1 MYGAILG
8 DMIGSPYEFD
18 VNNIKTKEFDL
29 FSERSEY
36 TDDSVMTIA
45 VAEGLMNCGAD
56 ADEETMKKAIVAAMK
71 KYGGRYPFA
80 GYGARFSMWLNEEAP
95 KPYNSYGNG
104 SAMRVSPAAWLFQ
117 EDLRKMLR
125 AAAVTA
131 EVSHNHPEGIK
142 GAQATASVIFMAIH
156 GATKEQIRETVTKTF
171 GYDLNRSCD
180 MIRPEYHHVE
190 SCQQTVPEAIIAFL
204 EGDSFED
211 VIRNAVSLGGDSDT
225 LACIA
230 GSMAEAFYGVPE
242 DLKQEARDRLPADLR
257 SVLERFDRKLEDDR
271 TARENDPARMKAWK
285 NALRPENPGAQG
297 NRLKF
302 TGSDEIERRL
312 EEFSA
317 DRTNEKIVRC
327 LEAIRAAMHNGGSVL
342 LPVQPFTVPQKGN
355 RPPKRALRMKMITT
369 RDGKFWQVAY
379 TSEKVLKSGACAK
392 DPVMGATIRQA
403 LEQFVPDGGGAS
415 KGPNAA
421 GSPKAP
427 ENIAGL
433 VLNPDRHPIFLDRK
447 MIEKILK
454 AEERAVRASRSGIFV
469 TRGDITK
476 LKADCIVNAA
486 NCSLLGGGGVDG
498 AIHEAAGPGL
508 LEECR
513 TLDGCHTGE
522 AKITGA
528 YNLPAKYVIHTVG
541 PIYDGDEDDPKLL
554 ASCYIRSLDLARSK
568 GAHSIVFPNIST
580 GVYGYPK
587 EEAAEIAMN
596 TVGKWLEANKGYVMH
611 VVMCCYDRENFEI
624 YEKIVKSGQKGSGQQ

>member
-18 VNNIKTKEFDL
+18 SNNIKTKDFEL

-45 VAEGLMNCGAD
+45 VAEGLMNCGTD

-80 GYGARFSMWLNEEAP
+80 GYGAKFSMWLHEEEP

-104 SAMRVSPAAWLFQ
+104 SAMRVSPAAWLCQ
-117 EDLRKMLR
+117 DDLRQMLR
-125 AAAVTA
+125 VSAVTA

-142 GAQATASVIFMAIH
+142 GAQAAASVIFMAIH
-156 GATKEQIRETVTKTF
+156 GVSKEEIKETVAKTF
-171 GYDLNRSCD
+171 GYDLNRTCD
-180 MIRPEYHHVE
+180 MIRPDYHHVE

-242 DLKQEARDRLPADLR
+242 NLKQEARDRLPDDLR
-257 SVLERFDRKLEDDR
+257 SVLDRFDKKLEEDR
-271 TARENDPARMKAWK
+271 KARESDPARMEAWK
-285 NALRPENPGAQG
+285 NALKPQNSGAQG
-297 NRLKF
+297 KKPNF
-302 TGSDEIERRL
+302 TGSDEIEKKL

-317 DRTNEKIVRC
+317 DRTNEKIIRC
-327 LEAIRAAMHNGGSVL
+327 FEAIRAAMHGGGSVL
-342 LPVQPFTVPQKGN
+342 LPVQPFTVPPKGN
-355 RPPKRALRMKMITT
+355 RQPARALRMKLITT
-369 RDGKFWQVAY
+369 KDGKIWQVAY
-379 TSEKVLKSGACAK
+379 TSEKMYKSGFSAK
-392 DPVMGATIRQA
+392 DPAMGATIRQA
-403 LEQFVPDGGGAS
+403 LEQFVPGGSGV
-415 KGPNAA
+415 
-421 GSPKAP
+421 PKAP
-427 ENIAGL
+427 ENIAGI
-433 VLNPDRHPIFLDRK
+433 VLNPDKNPLFLERK
-447 MIEKILK
+447 MIETILK
-454 AEERAVRASRSGIFV
+454 AEERAVRASRSGILV

-476 LKADCIVNAA
+476 MKADCIVNAA

-498 AIHEAAGPGL
+498 AIHRAAGPGL

-513 TLDGCHTGE
+513 TLDGCHTGD

-554 ASCYIRSLDLARSK
+554 ASCYTSSLNLAKSK
-568 GAHSIVFPNIST
+568 GAHSIIFPNIST

-587 EEAAEIAMN
+587 EEAARIAMD
-596 TVGKWLEANKGYVMH
+596 TVGKWLAANKGYVMH
-611 VVMCCYDRENFEI
+611 VVMCCFDQENFEI
-624 YEKIVKSGQKGSGQQ
+624 YQKIVKSSQKGQGKE

>member
-8 DMIGSPYEFD
+8 DIIGSPYEFD
-18 VNNIKTKEFDL
+18 SNNIKTKDFEL

-45 VAEGLMNCGAD
+45 VAEGLMNCGTD

-80 GYGARFSMWLNEEAP
+80 GYGAKFSMWLHEEEP

-104 SAMRVSPAAWLFQ
+104 SAMRVSPAAWLCQ
-117 EDLRKMLR
+117 DDLRQMLR
-125 AAAVTA
+125 VSAVTA

-142 GAQATASVIFMAIH
+142 GAQAAASVIFMAIH
-156 GATKEQIRETVTKTF
+156 GVSKEEIKETVAKTF
-171 GYDLNRSCD
+171 GYDLNRTCD
-180 MIRPEYHHVE
+180 MIRPDYHHVE

-242 DLKQEARDRLPADLR
+242 NLRQEARDRLPDDLR
-257 SVLERFDRKLEDDR
+257 SVLDRFDKKLEEDR
-271 TARENDPARMKAWK
+271 KARESDPARMEAWK
-285 NALRPENPGAQG
+285 NALKPQNSGAQG
-297 NRLKF
+297 KKPNF
-302 TGSDEIERRL
+302 TGSDEIEKKL

-317 DRTNEKIVRC
+317 DRTNEKIIRC
-327 LEAIRAAMHNGGSVL
+327 FEAIRAAMHGGGSVL
-342 LPVQPFTVPQKGN
+342 LPVQPFTVPPKGN
-355 RPPKRALRMKMITT
+355 GQPARALRMKLITT
-369 RDGKFWQVAY
+369 KDGKVWQVAY
-379 TSEKVLKSGACAK
+379 TSEKMYKSGFSAK
-392 DPVMGATIRQA
+392 DPAMGATIRQA
-403 LEQFVPDGGGAS
+403 LEQFVPGGSGA
-415 KGPNAA
+415 
-421 GSPKAP
+421 PKAP
-427 ENIAGL
+427 ENIAGI
-433 VLNPDRHPIFLDRK
+433 VLNPDKNPLFLERK
-447 MIEKILK
+447 MIETILK
-454 AEERAVRASRSGIFV
+454 AEERAVRASRSGILV

-476 LKADCIVNAA
+476 MKADCIVNAA

-498 AIHEAAGPGL
+498 AIHRAAGPGL

-554 ASCYIRSLDLARSK
+554 ASCYTSSLNLARSK
-568 GAHSIVFPNIST
+568 GAHSIIFPNIST

-587 EEAAEIAMN
+587 EEAARIAMD
-596 TVGKWLEANKGYVMH
+596 TVGKWLAANKGYVMH
-611 VVMCCYDRENFEI
+611 VVMCCFDQENFEI
-624 YEKIVKSGQKGSGQQ
+624 YQKIVKSSQKGQGKE

>member
-18 VNNIKTKEFDL
+18 SNNIKTKDFEL

-45 VAEGLMNCGAD
+45 VAEGLMNCGTD

-80 GYGARFSMWLNEEAP
+80 GYGAKFSMWLHEEEP

-104 SAMRVSPAAWLFQ
+104 SAMRVSPAAWLCQ
-117 EDLRKMLR
+117 DDLRQMLR
-125 AAAVTA
+125 VSAVTA

-142 GAQATASVIFMAIH
+142 GAQAAASVIFMAIH
-156 GATKEQIRETVTKTF
+156 GVSKEEIKETVAKTF
-171 GYDLNRSCD
+171 GYDLNRTCD
-180 MIRPEYHHVE
+180 MIRPDYHHVE

-242 DLKQEARDRLPADLR
+242 NLKQEARDRLPDDLR
-257 SVLERFDRKLEDDR
+257 SVLDRFDKKLEEDR
-271 TARENDPARMKAWK
+271 KARESDPARMEAWK
-285 NALRPENPGAQG
+285 NALKPQNSGAQG
-297 NRLKF
+297 KKPNF
-302 TGSDEIERRL
+302 TGSDEIEKKL

-317 DRTNEKIVRC
+317 DRTNEKIIRC
-327 LEAIRAAMHNGGSVL
+327 FEAIRAAMHGGGSVL
-342 LPVQPFTVPQKGN
+342 LPVQPFTVPPKGN
-355 RPPKRALRMKMITT
+355 RQPARALRMKLITT
-369 RDGKFWQVAY
+369 KDGKIWQVAY
-379 TSEKVLKSGACAK
+379 TSEKMYKSGFSAK
-392 DPVMGATIRQA
+392 DPAMGATIRQA
-403 LEQFVPDGGGAS
+403 LEQFVPGGSGA
-415 KGPNAA
+415 
-421 GSPKAP
+421 PKAP
-427 ENIAGL
+427 ENIAGI
-433 VLNPDRHPIFLDRK
+433 VLNPDKNPLFLERK
-447 MIEKILK
+447 MIETILK
-454 AEERAVRASRSGIFV
+454 AEERAVRASRSGILV

-476 LKADCIVNAA
+476 MKADCIVNAA

-498 AIHEAAGPGL
+498 AIHRAAGPGL

-554 ASCYIRSLDLARSK
+554 ASCYTSSLNLAKSK
-568 GAHSIVFPNIST
+568 GAHSIIFPNIST

-587 EEAAEIAMN
+587 EEAARIAMD
-596 TVGKWLEANKGYVMH
+596 TVGKWLAANKGYVMH
-611 VVMCCYDRENFEI
+611 VVMCCFDQENFEI
-624 YEKIVKSGQKGSGQQ
+624 YQKIVKSSQKGQGKE

>member
-18 VNNIKTKEFDL
+18 SNNIKTKDFEL

-45 VAEGLMNCGAD
+45 VAEGLMNCGTD

-80 GYGARFSMWLNEEAP
+80 GYGAKFSMWLHEEEP

-104 SAMRVSPAAWLFQ
+104 SAMRVSPAAWLCQ
-117 EDLRKMLR
+117 DDLRQMLR
-125 AAAVTA
+125 VSAVTA

-142 GAQATASVIFMAIH
+142 GAQAAASVIFMAIH
-156 GATKEQIRETVTKTF
+156 GVSKEEIKETVAKTF
-171 GYDLNRSCD
+171 GYDLNRTCD
-180 MIRPEYHHVE
+180 MIRPDYHHVE

-242 DLKQEARDRLPADLR
+242 NLKQEARDRLPDDLR
-257 SVLERFDRKLEDDR
+257 SVLDRFDKKLEEDR
-271 TARENDPARMKAWK
+271 KARESDPARMEAWK
-285 NALRPENPGAQG
+285 NALKPQNSGAQG
-297 NRLKF
+297 KKPNF
-302 TGSDEIERRL
+302 TGSDEIEKKL

-317 DRTNEKIVRC
+317 DRTNEKIIRC
-327 LEAIRAAMHNGGSVL
+327 FEAIRAAMHGGGSVL
-342 LPVQPFTVPQKGN
+342 LPVQPFTVPPKGN
-355 RPPKRALRMKMITT
+355 RQPARALRMKLITT
-369 RDGKFWQVAY
+369 KDGKIWQVAY
-379 TSEKVLKSGACAK
+379 TSEKMYKSGFSAK
-392 DPVMGATIRQA
+392 DPAMGATIRQA
-403 LEQFVPDGGGAS
+403 LEQFVPGGSGA
-415 KGPNAA
+415 
-421 GSPKAP
+421 PKAP
-427 ENIAGL
+427 ENIAGI
-433 VLNPDRHPIFLDRK
+433 VLNPDKKPLFLERK
-447 MIEKILK
+447 MIETILK
-454 AEERAVRASRSGIFV
+454 AEERAVRASRSGILV

-476 LKADCIVNAA
+476 MKADCIVNAA

-498 AIHEAAGPGL
+498 AIHRAAGPGL

-554 ASCYIRSLDLARSK
+554 ASCYTSSLNLAKSK
-568 GAHSIVFPNIST
+568 GAHSIIFPNIST

-587 EEAAEIAMN
+587 EEAARIAMD
-596 TVGKWLEANKGYVMH
+596 TVGKWLAANKGYVMH
-611 VVMCCYDRENFEI
+611 VVMCCFDQENFEI
-624 YEKIVKSGQKGSGQQ
+624 YQKIVKSSQKGQGKE

>member
-18 VNNIKTKEFDL
+18 SNNIKTKDFEL

-45 VAEGLMNCGAD
+45 VAEGLMNCGTD

-80 GYGARFSMWLNEEAP
+80 GYGAKFSMWLHEEEP

-104 SAMRVSPAAWLFQ
+104 SAMRVSPAAWLCQ
-117 EDLRKMLR
+117 DDLRQMLR
-125 AAAVTA
+125 VSAVTA

-142 GAQATASVIFMAIH
+142 GAQAAASVIFMAIH
-156 GATKEQIRETVTKTF
+156 GVSKEEIKETVAKTF
-171 GYDLNRSCD
+171 GYDLNRTCD
-180 MIRPEYHHVE
+180 MIRPDYHHVE

-242 DLKQEARDRLPADLR
+242 NLKQEARDRLPDDLR
-257 SVLERFDRKLEDDR
+257 SVLDRFDKKLEEDR
-271 TARENDPARMKAWK
+271 KARESDPARMEAWK
-285 NALRPENPGAQG
+285 NALKPQNSGAQG
-297 NRLKF
+297 KKPNF
-302 TGSDEIERRL
+302 TGSDEIEKKL

-317 DRTNEKIVRC
+317 DRTNEKIIRC
-327 LEAIRAAMHNGGSVL
+327 FEAIRAAMHGGGSVL
-342 LPVQPFTVPQKGN
+342 LPVQPFTVPPKGN
-355 RPPKRALRMKMITT
+355 RQPARALRMKLITT
-369 RDGKFWQVAY
+369 KDGKIWQVAY
-379 TSEKVLKSGACAK
+379 TSEKMYKSGCSAK
-392 DPVMGATIRQA
+392 DPAMGATIRQA
-403 LEQFVPDGGGAS
+403 LEQFVPGGSGA
-415 KGPNAA
+415 
-421 GSPKAP
+421 PKAP
-427 ENIAGL
+427 ENIAGI
-433 VLNPDRHPIFLDRK
+433 VLNPDKNPLFLERK
-447 MIEKILK
+447 MIETILK
-454 AEERAVRASRSGIFV
+454 AEERAVRASRSGILV

-476 LKADCIVNAA
+476 MKADCIVNAA

-498 AIHEAAGPGL
+498 AIHRAAGPGL

-554 ASCYIRSLDLARSK
+554 ASCYTSSLNLAKSK
-568 GAHSIVFPNIST
+568 GAHSIIFPNIST

-587 EEAAEIAMN
+587 EEAARIAMD
-596 TVGKWLEANKGYVMH
+596 TVGKWLAANKGYVMH
-611 VVMCCYDRENFEI
+611 VVMCCFDQENFEI
-624 YEKIVKSGQKGSGQQ
+624 YQKIVKSSQKGQGKE